1 MCPESFADVR
11 FDLGALLE
19 CEMWS
24 LIPIMVYISLI
35 IGHRGL
41 DVKTTYGK
49 SCAPNFW
56 VGSDL
61 TFDPSFKVERVL
73 DTYYWSH
80 LIIWHRGL
88 ACQDN
93 LQETMCPNSYGG
105 VRFKL

>member
-1 MCPESFADVR
+1 MGWESCGVVR

-19 CEMWS
+19 GQMWS

-35 IGHRGL
+35 IGRRGL

-61 TFDPSFKVERVL
+61 IFNPSFKVER
-73 DTYYWSH
+73 
-80 LIIWHRGL
+80 G
-88 ACQDN
+88 
-93 LQETMCPNSYGG
+93 P
-105 VRFKL
+105 

>member
-1 MCPESFADVR
+1 MGWESSGVVR

-19 CEMWS
+19 GQMWS

-35 IGHRGL
+35 IGRRGL

-61 TFDPSFKVERVL
+61 TFDPSFRVER
-73 DTYYWSH
+73 
-80 LIIWHRGL
+80 G
-88 ACQDN
+88 
-93 LQETMCPNSYGG
+93 P
-105 VRFKL
+105 